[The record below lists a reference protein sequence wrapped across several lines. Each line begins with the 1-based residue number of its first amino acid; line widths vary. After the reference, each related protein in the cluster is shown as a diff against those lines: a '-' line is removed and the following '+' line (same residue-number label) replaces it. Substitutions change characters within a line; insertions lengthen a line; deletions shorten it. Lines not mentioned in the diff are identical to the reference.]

1 MLHDQIKEEIKT
13 ALKARAE
20 VRLQTLRNLV
30 SAFVTEVTSK
40 NRKPDEKL
48 TDEEA
53 LVVIKRLVKQRQ
65 DSIEQ
70 FTAGGRAD
78 LAQAEEAEMAILKT
92 YLPAEMP
99 TDQIKAI
106 ALAKKT
112 ELGINDRAKIG
123 ILVGAVMKETKGQTD
138 GKIVKEIVESLF

>member
-1 MLHDQIKEEIKT
+1 M
-13 ALKARAE
+13 
-20 VRLQTLRNLV
+20 
-30 SAFVTEVTSK
+30 
-40 NRKPDEKL
+40 
-48 TDEEA
+48 
-53 LVVIKRLVKQRQ
+53 VVIKRLVKQRQ

>member
-13 ALKARAE
+13 ALKARAK

-99 TDQIKAI
+99 TEQIKAI

>member
-13 ALKARAE
+13 ALKARAK

-123 ILVGAVMKETKGQTD
+123 ILVGAIMKETKGQAD

>member
-13 ALKARAE
+13 ALEARAE

-112 ELGINDRAKIG
+112 KLGINDRAKIG